1 MKIIKI
7 PMHLVA
13 VALVLLVF
21 TMPAEANTTFGFY
34 RITDN
39 CPTDYSSNFEME
51 VSFDHTE
58 YYDPGD
64 ADDRHVVRFTFNNIG
79 SDESFIM
86 GVYFDDGALLNSI
99 FEIEDNPSAVDF
111 EQITNPSDL
120 PGGGDIDPPFV
131 TTGEYKAK
139 KEGSAGVD
147 SGESLGILFELPT
160 GNTFADVIGDLWDK
174 TIRVGIHV
182 GGLGPDGNCSDGFV
196 NVPAP
201 GGILLASIGVGLVSW
216 LRRRRT
222 L

>member
-1 MKIIKI
+1 MKIIKM

-13 VALVLLVF
+13 VALVLVVF
-21 TMPAEANTTFGFY
+21 TMPAEANQTFGFY

-58 YYDPGD
+58 YYEPGD

-79 SDESFIM
+79 SDDSFIM

-99 FEIEDNPSAVDF
+99 FEIDDNPSAVNF
-111 EQITNPSDL
+111 EQITTPADL

-131 TTGEYKAK
+131 TTDEYKARK
-139 KEGSAGVD
+139 VGSAGVD
-147 SGESLGILFELPT
+147 SGESLGILFELTT
-160 GNTFADVIGDLWDK
+160 GNTFADVISGLWGK
-174 TIRVGIHV
+174 TIRAGIHV
-182 GGLGPDGNCSDGFV
+182 GGLGPDGNCSDSFV

-201 GGILLASIGVGLVSW
+201 GAILLGSIGICLVGW

>member
-21 TMPAEANTTFGFY
+21 TMPAKANQTFGFY

-39 CPTDYSSNFEME
+39 CPIDYSANFEMV

-58 YYDPGD
+58 YYGPGD

-86 GVYFDDGALLNSI
+86 GVYFDDGTIIDSLL
-99 FEIEDNPSAVDF
+99 EIDDDPSAVDF
-111 EQITNPSDL
+111 EQIMNPSDL

-131 TTGEYKAK
+131 TTDQYKVRK
-139 KEGSAGVD
+139 DGPAGVD
-147 SGESLGILFELPT
+147 SGESLGVLFELIP
-160 GNTFADVIGDLWDK
+160 GNTFSDVISDLWGQ
-174 TIRVGIHV
+174 TLRVGIHV
-182 GGLGPDGNCSDGFV
+182 GGLGPDGNCSDSFV

-201 GGILLASIGVGLVSW
+201 STILMASIGVGLVGW

>member
-1 MKIIKI
+1 MKIIKM

-21 TMPAEANTTFGFY
+21 TMPAKANTTYVFH
-34 RITDN
+34 RITNN

-51 VSFDHTE
+51 VSEDSE
-58 YYDPGD
+58 G
-64 ADDRHVVRFTFNNIG
+64 VVRFTFNNIG
-79 SDESFIM
+79 SDDSFIM

-99 FEIEDNPSAVDF
+99 SEIDDNPSAVDF
-111 EQITNPSDL
+111 ELITNPSDL
-120 PGGGDIDPPFV
+120 PGGGNIDPPFV

-139 KEGSAGVD
+139 KVGSAGVD
-147 SGESLGILFELPT
+147 SGESLGILFELST
-160 GNTFADVIGDLWDK
+160 GNTFADVINDLNIA

-182 GGLGPDGNCSDGFV
+182 GGLGPDGNCSDSFV
-196 NVPAP
+196 NTIPAP
-201 GGILLASIGVGLVSW
+201 GAILLGSIGICLVGW